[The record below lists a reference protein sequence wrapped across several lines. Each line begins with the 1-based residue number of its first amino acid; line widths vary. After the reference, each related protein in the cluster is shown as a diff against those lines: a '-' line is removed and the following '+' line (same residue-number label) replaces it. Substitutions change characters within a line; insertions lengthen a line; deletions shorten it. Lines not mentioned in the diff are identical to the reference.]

1 MDVAVESMYRA
12 RRQKWEKKCQ
22 QLENI
27 VELLSDSDQIEV
39 KMKFIVIHV
48 EKRVV
53 KLSEKYRNKHCS
65 YH

>member
-12 RRQKWEKKCQ
+12 RRQKRAEEKCQ

-39 KMKFIVIHV
+39 KYSRTV
-48 EKRVV
+48 E
-53 KLSEKYRNKHCS
+53 
-65 YH
+65 

>member
-12 RRQKWEKKCQ
+12 RRQKCEKKCQ

-39 KMKFIVIHV
+39 KMKFIVINHN
-48 EKRVV
+48 
-53 KLSEKYRNKHCS
+53 L
-65 YH
+65 

>member
-12 RRQKWEKKCQ
+12 RRQKWEEKCQ

-39 KMKFIVIHV
+39 KMTFIVINHN
-48 EKRVV
+48 
-53 KLSEKYRNKHCS
+53 L
-65 YH
+65 